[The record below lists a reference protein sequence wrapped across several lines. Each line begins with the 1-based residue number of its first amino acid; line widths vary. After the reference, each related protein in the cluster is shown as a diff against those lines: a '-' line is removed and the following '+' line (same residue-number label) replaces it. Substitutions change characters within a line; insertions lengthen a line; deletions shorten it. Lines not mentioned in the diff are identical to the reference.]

1 MNTHTQTENKTQT
14 KQEKQID
21 DLIKLFED
29 YAEDIDIDSIL
40 HYNDIE
46 DINDSDD
53 LLELI
58 EDNNG
63 FDIDI
68 IYYSKAIKYLSEHD
82 SSLRSSI
89 DIAIDMG
96 FDLENINSETLASL
110 HASQK
115 AREDFWD
122 ITDEIDEILSR

>member
-1 MNTHTQTENKTQT
+1 MNTQTETQT
-14 KQEKQID
+14 KQEKQIE
-21 DLIKLFED
+21 DLIELFED
-29 YAEDIDIDSIL
+29 YAEDIDVDSIL
-40 HYNDIE
+40 HYNEIE

-68 IYYSKAIKYLSEHD
+68 IYYSKAIKYLAENDASLSE
-82 SSLRSSI
+82 SI
-89 DIAIDMG
+89 EIAVDMG
-96 FDLENINSETLASL
+96 YSLENLNSETLASL

-115 AREDFWD
+115 ARDDFWD
-122 ITDEIDEILSR
+122 IKDEIDEILSR

>member
-1 MNTHTQTENKTQT
+1 MNTQTEIENKTQT

-29 YAEDIDIDSIL
+29 YAEDIDIYSIL
-40 HYNDIE
+40 DYNDIE
-46 DINDSDD
+46 DINNASD

-68 IYYSKAIKYLSEHD
+68 IYYNRAMKYLSEND
-82 SSLRSSI
+82 FSL
-89 DIAIDMG
+89 
-96 FDLENINSETLASL
+96 SE
-110 HASQK
+110 
-115 AREDFWD
+115 
-122 ITDEIDEILSR
+122 

>member
-1 MNTHTQTENKTQT
+1 MNTQTET

-29 YAEDIDIDSIL
+29 YAEDIDVDSIL
-40 HYNDIE
+40 HYNEIE

-68 IYYSKAIKYLSEHD
+68 IYYSKAIKYLAENDASLSE
-82 SSLRSSI
+82 SI
-89 DIAIDMG
+89 EIAVDMG
-96 FDLENINSETLASL
+96 YSLENLNSETLASL

-122 ITDEIDEILSR
+122 ITDEIDDILSR

>member
-1 MNTHTQTENKTQT
+1 MNTHTQTETETQT

-40 HYNDIE
+40 VYNEIE

-68 IYYSKAIKYLSEHD
+68 IYYSKAIKYLAEND
-82 SSLRSSI
+82 ASLMNSI
-89 DIAIDMG
+89 EIAVDMG

-115 AREDFWD
+115 ARDDFWD
-122 ITDEIDEILSR
+122 IKDEIDEILSR

>member
-1 MNTHTQTENKTQT
+1 MKTQTENKTQT

-29 YAEDIDIDSIL
+29 YAEDIDIDYIL
-40 HYNDIE
+40 NYYEIGE

-63 FDIDI
+63 FNIDI

-82 SSLRSSI
+82 ASLRSSI
-89 DIAIDMG
+89 EMAIDMG
-96 FDLENINSETLASL
+96 FDLENISSETLASL

-115 AREDFWD
+115 AREDFHD

>member
-1 MNTHTQTENKTQT
+1 MNTNTETENKTQT

-40 HYNDIE
+40 SYNEIK

-82 SSLRSSI
+82 ASLRSSI

-115 AREDFWD
+115 AREDFHD

>member
-1 MNTHTQTENKTQT
+1 MNTQTETQT
-14 KQEKQID
+14 KQEKQIE
-21 DLIKLFED
+21 DLIELFED
-29 YAEDIDIDSIL
+29 YAEDIDVDSIL
-40 HYNDIE
+40 HYNEIE

-68 IYYSKAIKYLSEHD
+68 IYYSKAIKYLAENDASLSE
-82 SSLRSSI
+82 SI
-89 DIAIDMG
+89 EIAVDMG
-96 FDLENINSETLASL
+96 YSLENLNSETLASL

-122 ITDEIDEILSR
+122 ITDEIDDILSR

>member
-1 MNTHTQTENKTQT
+1 MNTQTETQT

-40 HYNDIE
+40 HYNEIE

-58 EDNNG
+58 EDNQG
-63 FDIDI
+63 FNIDI
-68 IYYSKAIKYLSEHD
+68 IYYSKAMDYLAENDASLSE
-82 SSLRSSI
+82 SVA
-89 DIAIDMG
+89 IASEYG
-96 FDLENINSETLASL
+96 YSTENINSELLASL

-115 AREDFWD
+115 VRDDFWD